1 MLAVVAFIT
10 FWVVMIGQA
19 VMQDI
24 FDPLHPKQKKKQ

>member
-1 MLAVVAFIT
+1 VLAIVAFVA

-24 FDPLHPKQKKKQ
+24 FDPMHPKQRKKR